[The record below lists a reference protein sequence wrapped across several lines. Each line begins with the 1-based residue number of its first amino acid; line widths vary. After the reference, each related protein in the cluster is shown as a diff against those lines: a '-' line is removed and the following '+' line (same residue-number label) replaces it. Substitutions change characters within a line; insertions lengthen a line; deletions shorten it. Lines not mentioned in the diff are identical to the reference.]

1 MTFVPF
7 EVLTVVAR
15 DLIFIRHHEAREVYH
30 PCLKSLRPLEWVTVR
45 DGFPSKWGCS
55 VFQEAIR
62 VEGGQII
69 VGGNVG
75 CGYFTCLPVFK
86 TMAVISA
93 AASSSSSSIGRT
105 VASWGTSD
113 SVALLP

>member
-1 MTFVPF
+1 MTVH
-7 EVLTVVAR
+7 
-15 DLIFIRHHEAREVYH
+15 D
-30 PCLKSLRPLEWVTVR
+30 
-45 DGFPSKWGCS
+45 DFPSKWGCS
-55 VFQEAIR
+55 VFQEEGIR

-86 TMAVISA
+86 MMAVISA
-93 AASSSSSSIGRT
+93 AASGSSSSSSIGRT

-113 SVALLP
+113 RVALLPLDPLRWVHVLGWR